1 MQSIRINCVGN
12 SKLGSILFTFASR
25 IFASF
30 VLLMLLWSTGSG
42 AQAASRGELEFL
54 AKDIIQASSGLNEA
68 APAPQSYDA
77 QRAAIGFILAQDKK
91 GLATFLETRGHEIPH
106 YRDLFEAYNT
116 LSNIKTRDIS
126 STKSYGFFLKAL
138 SEGGWER
145 KYFANLMLLNI
156 HVLRNEPFRGKVHG
170 KNALQLVQIGEET
183 DSRFDAATKAILCHD
198 VYVTLRKAY
207 IMDGSLEGTLEATGA
222 LKDLSKEAGQDLDGF
237 ELVLNLADV
246 LSKHGRNE
254 DATAILKLLSP
265 YINEEPKARQLSYHL
280 AMGHLYN
287 AQTNHED
294 AFAHL
299 DRALSLAKG
308 AAHLAD
314 VYNELAMS
322 HIYMGDVDSS
332 RRYLAK
338 LESLID
344 TRARA
349 DEFQLPILKVKS
361 HIAEKEGFHRKSTE
375 LHKSYISARADLA
388 EKSLL
393 EEHAEAAKRVDF
405 VQALALENSLS
416 HNREN
421 ILKDMVIDR
430 EKNINRITSA
440 LFAITL
446 LALAMLYLLYRRV
459 RLLNVE
465 LLHSRDKA
473 LVAEKAKTNFL
484 AVMSHEV
491 RTPLNSII
499 PVAEL
504 LKAKPL
510 YQEDKG
516 LLSLIAA
523 GGDNLLRMLDNILV
537 VSENSARPKVHHE
550 PLNLIEIS
558 KPILRNFAAEAR
570 SHNVALMANVARGFP
585 RLFCTDKGAVES
597 ILRNLLSN
605 AVKFTPPGNE
615 IKACFDFEA
624 DTGKVSI
631 SIRDTGIGIK
641 SDEITNYLEPFTQK
655 ETGTRRSYEGL
666 GIGLSVVNLEV
677 ERLGGT
683 IEFITDH
690 PAGTEVIVT
699 LPNMMSLGQ
708 EGEGTQERAA

>member
-1 MQSIRINCVGN
+1 M
-12 SKLGSILFTFASR
+12 LT
-25 IFASF
+25 
-30 VLLMLLWSTGSG
+30 LLLSTGSG
-42 AQAASRGELEFL
+42 AQAASHDELEFL
-54 AKDIIQASSGLNEA
+54 AKDIIQASSGPKEEML
-68 APAPQSYDA
+68 APLTYDA
-77 QRAAIGFILAQDKK
+77 KRAAISLILAQDKK
-91 GLATFLETRGHEIPH
+91 GLATLLETRGHEITR

-116 LSNIKTRDIS
+116 LSNIKIQDIS
-126 STKSYGFFLKAL
+126 SAKSYGFFLKAL

-145 KYFANLMLLNI
+145 KYYANLLLLNI
-156 HVLRNEPFRGKVHG
+156 HVLREEPFRGKVHG
-170 KNALQLVQIGEET
+170 RNALQLVQIGKEI
-183 DSRFDAATKAILCHD
+183 DPHFNAAKKAVLCHD

-207 IMDGSLEGTLEATGA
+207 IMDSSLEGALEATRE
-222 LKDLSKEAGQDLDGF
+222 LKDLSKEARQKLDGF
-237 ELVLNLADV
+237 ELVLDLANV

-254 DATAILKLLSP
+254 DATLILKLLSP
-265 YINEEPKARQLSYHL
+265 HINGESKARQLSYPL
-280 AMGHLYN
+280 AMGRLYN
-287 AQTNHED
+287 TQANHKD

-299 DRALSLAKG
+299 GSALLLAKG
-308 AAHLAD
+308 TPYLSN
-314 VYNELAMS
+314 VYNQLAMS
-322 HIYMGDVDSS
+322 HIHMGDVETS
-332 RRYLAK
+332 RHYLSK
-338 LESLID
+338 LENRI
-344 TRARA
+344 TRSARSN
-349 DEFQLPILKVKS
+349 EFKLDILNLKS
-361 HIAEKEGFHRKSTE
+361 YIAQEEGFHRKSME
-375 LHKSYISARADLA
+375 LHKAYMSARAERA
-388 EKSLL
+388 EQALL
-393 EEHAEAAKRVDF
+393 NDRSEAAKRVDF

-446 LALAMLYLLYRRV
+446 LALAVLSLLYRRV

-465 LLHSRDKA
+465 LLLSRDKA

-504 LKAKPL
+504 LKAKPR

-537 VSENSARPKVHHE
+537 VSEDSARPKVHHE

-558 KPILRNFAAEAR
+558 KPILRNFAAESR
-570 SHNVALMANVARGFP
+570 SHNVSLEAKVARGFP
-585 RLFCTDKGAVES
+585 RLFCTDKAGVES

-624 DTGKVSI
+624 DTGEVRI

-677 ERLGGT
+677 ERLGGS

-690 PAGTEVIVT
+690 PVGTEVVVT
-699 LPNMMSLGQ
+699 LPNMNGLGQ
-708 EGEGTQERAA
+708 GNECRQERAA